1 MRISDWISDVCSSDL
16 VGKSEIEGGHRILQ
30 PIEGQIPSQQAE
42 GPRHRFESVD
52 PPARMS
58 CGFAKL
64 DRVPAYVGTDV
75 EDHVG
80 YGGAGKDCGGL
91 LRLVATVV
99 QDDAGRLS
107 HVFRLPDV
115 PDTGRQADDDR
126 SEEHTSELQSLMR
139 T

>member
-80 YGGAGKDCGGL
+80 YGGA
-91 LRLVATVV
+91 
-99 QDDAGRLS
+99 
-107 HVFRLPDV
+107 
-115 PDTGRQADDDR
+115 R
-126 SEEHTSELQSLMR
+126 SEERRVGNERVSTCSSR
-139 T
+139 WSP

>member
-1 MRISDWISDVCSSDL
+1 
-16 VGKSEIEGGHRILQ
+16 
-30 PIEGQIPSQQAE
+30 
-42 GPRHRFESVD
+42 
-52 PPARMS
+52 MS

-115 PDTGRQADDDR
+115 PDPVRQADDDVLRLDLDRDADAR
-126 SEEHTSELQSLMR
+126 SEERRVGKECVSTCRSRWTPYH
-139 T
+139 

>member
-42 GPRHRFESVD
+42 GPRPRFESVD

-64 DRVPAYVGTDV
+64 DRVPAYVDRKSGVSGKSVSVRVDL
-75 EDHVG
+75 
-80 YGGAGKDCGGL
+80 GGRGIIKKKKNKKQ
-91 LRLVATVV
+91 RVH
-99 QDDAGRLS
+99 R
-107 HVFRLPDV
+107 HKF
-115 PDTGRQADDDR
+115 
-126 SEEHTSELQSLMR
+126 EHTTTE
-139 T
+139 